1 MANKPPDT
9 KYGVNTK
16 TGQRVPYNAADPTNL
31 QEILLDLTKDPDYVP
46 TDWLWDIGSEAILTD
61 ITTPPRQPS
70 ALTEARARTIVS
82 SLTNEEIEAIK
93 NDTLSDEQAR
103 RIESIGQAFLETVQ
117 RSTPEGAMYSEQIV
131 TMPPF
136 LEEAIK
142 ANATMNGKLSAIAER
157 ITSWSTGTS
166 GVGRGGTTTPRVSGA
181 PTDTSTTA
189 ESGIPA
195 NLAQL
200 LPGLSPEMAE
210 VTQNLLA
217 LEEGTLTSFET
228 LYRDANLGDL
238 QGFSGALLYSLE
250 RVAGITPGGFTE
262 EAVTPEDSQGREAL
276 SQLQE
281 NMTAATMAAR
291 GGREA
296 QPQIDMYR
304 GMFPG
309 ISTPF
314 STSRDAVNKYRGLG
328 AAAEDQVRIATRE
341 IERLLEEQAKGGLT
355 STRAIEVRDELLER
369 RQGTAALIENIYH
382 LDNIVRKFEAAIADR
397 EGRPL
402 GSLVEE
408 NGGMSPEERSR
419 ADDLA
424 GFSRGN

>member
-1 MANKPPDT
+1 
-9 KYGVNTK
+9 
-16 TGQRVPYNAADPTNL
+16 
-31 QEILLDLTKDPDYVP
+31 
-46 TDWLWDIGSEAILTD
+46 
-61 ITTPPRQPS
+61 
-70 ALTEARARTIVS
+70 
-82 SLTNEEIEAIK
+82 
-93 NDTLSDEQAR
+93 
-103 RIESIGQAFLETVQ
+103 
-117 RSTPEGAMYSEQIV
+117 
-131 TMPPF
+131 
-136 LEEAIK
+136 
-142 ANATMNGKLSAIAER
+142 
-157 ITSWSTGTS
+157 
-166 GVGRGGTTTPRVSGA
+166 
-181 PTDTSTTA
+181 
-189 ESGIPA
+189 
-195 NLAQL
+195 
-200 LPGLSPEMAE
+200 MAE
-210 VTQNLLA
+210 VTQNLLT

-238 QGFSGALLYSLE
+238 QGFSGALLYNLE

-262 EAVTPEDSQGREAL
+262 EAVPPEDSQGREAL
-276 SQLQE
+276 SQLRE

-296 QPQIDMYR
+296 QAQIDMYR

-309 ISTPF
+309 ISTVF

-355 STRAIEVRDELLER
+355 STRAIEIRDELLQR

-424 GFSRGN
+424 GFSRDN